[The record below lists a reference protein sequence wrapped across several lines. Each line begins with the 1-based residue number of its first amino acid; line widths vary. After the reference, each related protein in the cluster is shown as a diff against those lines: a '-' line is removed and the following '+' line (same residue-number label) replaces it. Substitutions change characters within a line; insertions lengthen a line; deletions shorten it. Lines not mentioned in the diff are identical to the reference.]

1 MISTNKTDSV
11 KLCFIP
17 IMAYYEYRKSQHFQ
31 VTLNDMGSLYYKTN
45 IRLLEWTQ
53 YMYVWLVGP
62 KVFIA
67 FNLVI
72 FLLEMNIYKAEVNN

>member
-1 MISTNKTDSV
+1 MTWEV
-11 KLCFIP
+11 GE
-17 IMAYYEYRKSQHFQ
+17 YYQ
-31 VTLNDMGSLYYKTN
+31 TN

-72 FLLEMNIYKAEVNN
+72 FLLEMNIYKVEVNN